1 MRNALFGLIL
11 AIASPSFLCGQ
22 VRNSCA
28 DLNQTIKATY
38 DFRPALLANN
48 AERDNKSAA
57 MDKVWNSVKAN
68 SSELLPCLRQALED
82 PQANAWFRF
91 DGSNL
96 LVSLD
101 PSDASKRLQ
110 IKSYV
115 ASNLDDVDLR
125 LWVTTLARRGV
136 EDFDVSAAGEHWL
149 SYPKAQYFLPEHGAF
164 EVKTFEGALII
175 FGSMDE
181 AQAVPALIRI
191 VNQVGHP
198 GRELAL
204 AILVNEN
211 TPESRRT
218 LRELDLLSFSP
229 KARNVIR
236 AELDHPKLFE
246 LRSKPKTSRREFL
259 NAFGAFLNGNSDLFF
274 DLVDKVPDG
283 EKDVVATLTPE
294 DLPLVRKVRRRMIA
308 AGNQHAIEFY
318 DSFTQIIRTMLLK
331 NETSRPN

>member
-1 MRNALFGLIL
+1 MRSVVFGLVL
-11 AIASPSFLCGQ
+11 TIASPLVLFGQ
-22 VRNSCA
+22 TRDSCA
-28 DLNQTIKATY
+28 DLNQTIKITY
-38 DFRPALLANN
+38 NFRPALLAND
-48 AERDNKSAA
+48 AERNQKSAA
-57 MDKVWNSVKAN
+57 MDKVWNSVKA
-68 SSELLPCLRQALED
+68 SPSELLPCLRQALDD
-82 PQANAWFRF
+82 PQADAWFRF

-101 PSDASKRLQ
+101 PSEASKKLQ

-136 EDFDVSAAGEHWL
+136 EGFDVSEAGERWL
-149 SYPKAQYFLPEHGAF
+149 MYPKARYFLPEHGAY
-164 EVKTFEGALII
+164 EVKAFEGGLFI

-211 TPESRRT
+211 TPESRRA
-218 LRELDLLSFSP
+218 LKELDLSSFSS

-236 AELDHPKLFE
+236 DELDHPKIFQP
-246 LRSKPKTSRREFL
+246 RSKPKTTRQEFL
-259 NAFGAFLNGNSDLFF
+259 RAFNGLLTGDFRLFF

-283 EKDVVATLTPE
+283 EKDVVAAMTRE

-308 AGNQHAIEFY
+308 GGTQHAIEFY
-318 DSFTQIIRTMLLK
+318 DSFTQIIRTMVLK
-331 NETSRPN
+331 NDTAKPN